1 VADERNI
8 LRDEQPFD
16 YKIIKGEKAQVFF
29 EGRMIKV
36 LIGKDYKKLIKCIDE
51 TDDYKIQLHLAKV
64 TGNFKHGNE
73 KRGK

>member
-16 YKIIKGEKAQVFF
+16 YKIMKGEKAQVFF
-29 EGRMIKV
+29 GGRMIKV

-51 TDDYKIQLHLAKV
+51 TDDYKIQLYLAKV